1 VTGTATPRPAQ
12 AAAAAPGTASAPAG
26 ITITID
32 GRECPAEPGELIIAA
47 AEREG
52 VFIPRFC
59 YHPRMKPVGM
69 CRMCLV
75 EVIGP
80 RGGSLQPACFVAV
93 ADGQQIVT
101 DSDKVRKAQD
111 GVLEFLLVNHPLDC
125 PVCDKG
131 GECPL
136 QDQTLAYGPG
146 ETRFVEEKRHWAKP
160 IPISDLVYLDRERCI
175 QCARCTRF
183 ADEVAGEP
191 LIDFFG
197 RGDKI
202 EVATFPGQPFASYF
216 SGNTVQICPVG
227 ALTAT
232 PYRFRSRPWDL
243 EQAETTCTS
252 CALGCR
258 AVIQS
263 SAGRLVRMLGIDS
276 DPVNQGWLCDKG
288 RFGFDAVN
296 SESRLVTPLLRRDGE
311 LQPAGWA
318 GALSEAAG
326 AIERARAESGP
337 GAIGIIGGA
346 RLTNEDAY
354 VWAKL
359 AKSVIGTDSVDAQL
373 GDGLPAE
380 IVLGLPQATID
391 DACSARAVLLVGP
404 DLREELPVL
413 FLRLRGAAVD
423 DEVPL
428 VELAP
433 MPTALARYC
442 KASLSYRPG
451 EAAVAAR
458 SLVRALAAGGDGAA
472 AGSGATGPGA
482 AGPGAAGAAGSGAA
496 GLPAQDL
503 SHAAQ
508 VLGAGAAGDEPTGTG
523 IVVVIGRPSLAESA
537 DGVAEAARTLAA
549 AWPGARFLPVLRR
562 ANVRGALDMGLAP
575 GMLPGRVTL
584 EDGREWFGADSAWGA
599 VPEALGLDCRG
610 ILEAAAA
617 GGITTLVLVGAD
629 PLADFPDRDL
639 ARRAIDGAG
648 FVIAVDTFL
657 NESTARADVVLPA
670 AGFAERGGTTTNCEG
685 RISRLAQ
692 KMVPPGVAWADWMI
706 ASEIA
711 ARLGSD
717 LGFENFEAVWEEI
730 ERLAPSHRGLTGAV
744 LDSPAAIDGVVVP
757 IAAVG
762 VTLGG
767 SGERAGQARGRA
779 PIDPIATPGIES
791 VESQGA
797 PIRSGA
803 SQPAG
808 GESEDLDE
816 QAGMPSRP
824 PLVRLAAASGS
835 AAVPQLDKY
844 SLRLVSRHQLYDAG
858 TLVQACESLAPLARA
873 SGLAAH
879 PADLD
884 GLGVATGDL
893 VRVRSPRADVEIEV
907 VADASMPRGVVSL
920 GFNLPGDGS
929 GVCATDLI
937 DASMPVVDVR
947 LETI

>member
-1 VTGTATPRPAQ
+1 
-12 AAAAAPGTASAPAG
+12 
-26 ITITID
+26 
-32 GRECPAEPGELIIAA
+32 
-47 AEREG
+47 
-52 VFIPRFC
+52 
-59 YHPRMKPVGM
+59 
-69 CRMCLV
+69 
-75 EVIGP
+75 
-80 RGGSLQPACFVAV
+80 
-93 ADGQQIVT
+93 
-101 DSDKVRKAQD
+101 VRKAQD

-160 IPISDLVYLDRERCI
+160 IAISELVYLDRERCI

-191 LIDFFG
+191 LIDFYG

-232 PYRFRSRPWDL
+232 PYRFKSRPWDL
-243 EQAETTCTS
+243 EQAETTCTT

-258 AVIQS
+258 VVIQS
-263 SAGRLVRMLGIDS
+263 SAGRLVRMLGIDA

-296 SESRLVTPLLRRDGE
+296 SESRLATPLVREGDELR
-311 LQPAGWA
+311 PAGWA
-318 GALSEAAG
+318 EALGEAAS
-326 AIERARAESGP
+326 AIERARSDSGP
-337 GAIGIIGGA
+337 ASIGVLGGA

-373 GDGLPAE
+373 GDGLPADV
-380 IVLGLPQATID
+380 VLGPAQATID
-391 DACSARAVLLVGP
+391 DACSARAVLVLGP

-413 FLRLRGAAVD
+413 FLRLRGAVLD
-423 DEVPL
+423 QKVPL

-433 MPTALARYC
+433 MPTSLARYS

-458 SLVRALAAGGDGAA
+458 ALVEALASNGTGSPSGSAGAGSSAAGPAGGSSAGLSAQDLTKAAKVLATGAPAGGPSGGGVPGDGA
-472 AGSGATGPGA
+472 
-482 AGPGAAGAAGSGAA
+482 
-496 GLPAQDL
+496 PA
-503 SHAAQ
+503 
-508 VLGAGAAGDEPTGTG
+508 GTG
-523 IVVVIGRPSLAESA
+523 IVVVIGRPSLSESA
-537 DGVAEAARTLAA
+537 DGVAEAARVLAA
-549 AWPGARFLPVLRR
+549 GWPGARFLPVLRR
-562 ANVRGALDMGLAP
+562 ANVHGAIDMGLAP

-584 EDGREWFGADSAWGA
+584 EDAREWFSAESAWGA
-599 VPEALGLDCRG
+599 VPEAAGLDCRG

-617 GGITTLVLVGAD
+617 GEISTLVLVGAD

-639 ARRAIDGAG
+639 AQRALDGAG
-648 FVIAVDTFL
+648 FVISVDTFL
-657 NESTARADVVLPA
+657 NESAARADIVLPA

-711 ARLGSD
+711 ALLGSD
-717 LGFENFEAVWEEI
+717 LGFENFEGVWEEI
-730 ERLAPSHRGLTGAV
+730 ERLAPSHRGLTAAV
-744 LDSPAAIDGVVVP
+744 LGAPSAVDGVVVP
-757 IAAVG
+757 MAAVG
-762 VTLGG
+762 VALAGIG
-767 SGERAGQARGRA
+767 DRAGAGRGRS

-808 GESEDLDE
+808 GDADDTDE
-816 QAGMPSRP
+816 RAGMPPRP
-824 PLVRLAAASGS
+824 PLVRVARPSAA

-844 SLRLVSRHQLYDAG
+844 SLRLVSRRQLYDAG
-858 TLVQACESLAPLARA
+858 TLVQACGSLAPLVRTT
-873 SGLAAH
+873 GLAAN

-884 GLGVATGDL
+884 RLGVGTGDR
-893 VRVRSPRADVEIEV
+893 VRVRSRRTDVVIEV
-907 VADASMPRGVVSL
+907 VADHSMPPGVVSL
-920 GFNLPGDGS
+920 GFNLARDES
-929 GVCATDLI
+929 GVNAAALI
-937 DASMPVVDVR
+937 DASMAVVDVR